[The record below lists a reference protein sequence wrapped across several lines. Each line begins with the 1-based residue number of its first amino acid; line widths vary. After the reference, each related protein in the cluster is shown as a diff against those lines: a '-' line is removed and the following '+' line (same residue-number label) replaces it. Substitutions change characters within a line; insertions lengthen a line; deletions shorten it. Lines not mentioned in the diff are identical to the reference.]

1 MTPGSVQGVQGGGIS
16 AGVGVNDVAL
26 WFCRLESVGDVESSF
41 LMTGGERDDT
51 RWSWSSCPRG

>member
-26 WFCRLESVGDVESSF
+26 WFCRLESVGDVDSSF

-51 RWSWSSCPRG
+51 RWS